1 MAPPA
6 ATAAARLRPSAAPA
20 RFEVEPVVAP
30 EVEPEVTR
38 NYSPPRIRRGR
49 IADGGGILRPRER
62 RISGPARRV
71 PAGRV
76 IADEVA
82 SLEGATQSNLKATV
96 VERIEFPSINF
107 GRLLRR
113 PALSVPNPG
122 AVVGAVR
129 TAPDHAVTNY
139 LVASR
144 VWIGV
149 ITALAAGLVFIQV
162 QLLHTNAGIGTNV
175 QRVTSLQRQNADLR
189 TAVSGLSSDQRIVA
203 EAQRMGFVE
212 PPVGST
218 RFAAYRAGDTSR
230 ALGVLSTPASGTG
243 MTDAS
248 STATTQESASGDSQ
262 SAPSDTSG
270 SAGETQTTYS
280 SGNSSQSTSS
290 GSTAS
295 DSSTASNSS
304 TATVDGGSSP
314 QSG

>member
-1 MAPPA
+1 MTPPA
-6 ATAAARLRPSAAPA
+6 ATAAARLRPSVA
-20 RFEVEPVVAP
+20 RLEVEPVIAP

-38 NYSPPRIRRGR
+38 NYSPPRIRKARGG
-49 IADGGGILRPRER
+49 AAGSSLRPADR

-76 IADEVA
+76 IAEEVA
-82 SLEGATQSNLKATV
+82 VLEVATSPRLRGTI
-96 VERIEFPSINF
+96 VERVELPRLNL

-113 PALSVPNPG
+113 PALSVPNP
-122 AVVGAVR
+122 AAMVQAVR
-129 TAPDHAVTNY
+129 TAPDHALTDY

-149 ITALAAGLVFIQV
+149 VTALAAGLVFIQV

-175 QRVTSLQRQNADLR
+175 QRITSLQRQNADLR

-218 RFAAYRAGDTSR
+218 RFAAFRAGDSSR
-230 ALGVLSTPASGTG
+230 ALGVLTTKVGDGG
-243 MTDAS
+243 MADAS
-248 STATTQESASGDSQ
+248 LRADKSSTGSVDETSAQAPATSDSAASDFTSES
-262 SAPSDTSG
+262 
-270 SAGETQTTYS
+270 TT
-280 SGNSSQSTSS
+280 SQSTSS
-290 GSTAS
+290 EAGTSVSPAAGSTSGSA
-295 DSSTASNSS
+295 A
-304 TATVDGGSSP
+304 VDGGSSP

>member
-1 MAPPA
+1 MTPPA

-20 RFEVEPVVAP
+20 RVEVEPIVAP

-49 IADGGGILRPRER
+49 IADGGGVLRPRER

-82 SLEGATQSNLKATV
+82 SLESATRNSLRATA
-96 VERIEFPSINF
+96 VERIEFPRIEI
-107 GRLLRR
+107 GRLFRR
-113 PALSVPNPG
+113 PALSVPTPG
-122 AVVGAVR
+122 AVVEAVR
-129 TAPDHAVTNY
+129 TAPDHALTNY

-149 ITALAAGLVFIQV
+149 VTALAAGLVFIQV
-162 QLLHTNAGIGTNV
+162 QLLHTNSGIGTNV
-175 QRVTSLQRQNADLR
+175 QRVTALQRQNADLR

-218 RFAAYRAGDTSR
+218 RFAGYHPGDSNR
-230 ALGVLSTPASGTG
+230 ALGVLATPATGTG

-248 STATTQESASGDSQ
+248 STGQDATSGDSQ
-262 SAPSDTSG
+262 SSQS
-270 SAGETQTTYS
+270 EM
-280 SGNSSQSTSS
+280 SGNSADSQSSYDSGSSSQAADAGSTTSDSTSS
-290 GSTAS
+290 
-295 DSSTASNSS
+295 SNSS
-304 TATVDGGSSP
+304 AAAVDGGSSP